1 MLQKV
6 GLLPKGNEE
15 SIPLAYSLYKRAMD
29 VPMGL
34 SSRSAARAFKQKF
47 CRKVDVHFIGV
58 FVSAGD
64 AEWVSAVQHG
74 HGTYA
79 FPFPPGGRT
88 PFALSAL

>member
-15 SIPLAYSLYKRAMD
+15 SIPLAYGLYKRAIN

-47 CRKVDVHFIGV
+47 CRKVEVHFVGV
-58 FVSAGD
+58 FVSRGIRAR
-64 AEWVSAVQHG
+64 AERLCSLSCGMCRTRCGQSAQ
-74 HGTYA
+74 
-79 FPFPPGGRT
+79 
-88 PFALSAL
+88 